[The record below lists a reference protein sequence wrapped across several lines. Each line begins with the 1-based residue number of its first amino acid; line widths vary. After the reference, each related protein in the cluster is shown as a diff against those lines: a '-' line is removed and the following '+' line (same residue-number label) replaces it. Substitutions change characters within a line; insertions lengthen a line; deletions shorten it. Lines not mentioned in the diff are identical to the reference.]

1 MSRAVISRHE
11 RSSLLAR
18 REEERAGAA
27 WRPRGLLYDGL
38 VSRARVAF
46 FVFIAGTVTGLYFAM
61 QAYWNPS
68 IMPPLRWSQALAIN
82 LTYYYLWALTT
93 PVVVALARRYRFE
106 TARWATPLLAHLVA
120 SAVLTAVQLLA
131 GEAILTALGMRNA
144 SAFGA
149 KVWLSFVLNYQSS
162 LPTYWLILFAYLAF
176 DYYVKFRDRELRGA
190 QLAAELSRAQL
201 QALKM
206 QLKPH
211 FLFNT
216 LNSISSLMYTDVEA
230 ADAMLA
236 RLSEFLRLTLDRD
249 LDQEVTLQEE
259 LEFVRRYLEI
269 EKIRFE
275 DRLTVSVDIDPAVQ
289 GARVPTLALQPLIE
303 NAIHHGIATRPA
315 GGSIVIRA
323 RRSEGELHISITDD
337 GIGPTPAQPRERIG
351 LANTRARL
359 ERLYGAAH
367 RFTCAVSP
375 AGGFVV
381 DMVIPYH
388 PVETARRTAG

>member
-1 MSRAVISRHE
+1 MT
-11 RSSLLAR
+11 
-18 REEERAGAA
+18 
-27 WRPRGLLYDGL
+27 
-38 VSRARVAF
+38 RARIAV
-46 FVFIAGTVTGLYFAM
+46 FVFVAGTVTGLYFAI

-68 IMPPLRWSQALAIN
+68 IVPPLTWAQALGVN

-93 PVVVALARRYRFE
+93 PVVIGAARRFRFE
-106 TARWATPLLAHLVA
+106 SGRWGRAAAVHVATSV
-120 SAVLTAVQLLA
+120 VLTALQIVA
-131 GEAILTALGMRNA
+131 GESILTFLGLRGAEPFRMRVV
-144 SAFGA
+144 SAFIYN
-149 KVWLSFVLNYQSS
+149 FQSS

-176 DYYVKFRDRELRGA
+176 DYYVKYRDRELRGA
-190 QLAAELSRAQL
+190 QLAGELTRAQL

-216 LNSISSLMYTDVEA
+216 LNSISSLMYSDVES

-236 RLSEFLRLTLDRD
+236 RLSDFLRLTLDRE

-275 DRLTVSVDIDPAVQ
+275 QRLLVSVTVADDIED
-289 GARVPTLALQPLIE
+289 ARVPTLVLQPLVE
-303 NAIHHGIATRPA
+303 NAIHHGIAPRPE
-315 GGSIVIRA
+315 GGSIA
-323 RRSEGELHISITDD
+323 ISAQRQESALRISVADD
-337 GIGPTPAQPRERIG
+337 GIGILGGAVERIG

-359 ERLYGAAH
+359 QRLYGDAH
-367 RFTCAVSP
+367 RFSFTASP

-381 DMVIPYH
+381 EMVIPFH
-388 PVETARRTAG
+388 TAAWSA

>member
-1 MSRAVISRHE
+1 M
-11 RSSLLAR
+11 
-18 REEERAGAA
+18 
-27 WRPRGLLYDGL
+27 
-38 VSRARVAF
+38 
-46 FVFIAGTVTGLYFAM
+46 FVFIAGTATGLYFAM

-93 PVVVALARRYRFE
+93 PIVVAIARRFRFE
-106 TARWATPLLAHLVA
+106 SGRWATAFFAHLIA
-120 SAVLTAVQLLA
+120 S
-131 GEAILTALGMRNA
+131 AILTAIQLLLGESILTLLGMRDA

-149 KVWLSFVLNYQSS
+149 KVWMSFVLNFQSS

-176 DYYVKFRDRELRGA
+176 DYYVKYRDRELRGV

-216 LNSISSLMYTDVEA
+216 LNSISSLMYSDVEA

-236 RLSEFLRLTLDRD
+236 RLSEFLRLTLDRE
-249 LDQEVTLQEE
+249 LDQEITLQEE

-275 DRLTVSVDIDPAVQ
+275 DRLLVTVDIGP
-289 GARVPTLALQPLIE
+289 GIENARMPTLALQPLVE
-303 NAIHHGIATRPA
+303 NAIHHGIASRA
-315 GGSIVIRA
+315 EGGSIVIRA
-323 RRSEGELHISITDD
+323 RRNAGELHISITDD
-337 GIGPTPAQPRERIG
+337 GIGPLPPDAQPRERIG

-359 ERLYGAAH
+359 ERLYGAAQ

-388 PVETARRTAG
+388 TARTAG

>member
-1 MSRAVISRHE
+1 M
-11 RSSLLAR
+11 
-18 REEERAGAA
+18 
-27 WRPRGLLYDGL
+27 
-38 VSRARVAF
+38 SRARVAF
-46 FVFIAGTVTGLYFAM
+46 FVFVAGTVTGLYFAM

-93 PVVVALARRYRFE
+93 PAVVAMARRYRFE
-106 TARWATPLLAHLVA
+106 TARWAMPLLAHLLA
-120 SAVLTAVQLLA
+120 SAVLTAIQLVA
-131 GEAILTALGMRNA
+131 GETILTLLGMRIA
-144 SAFGA
+144 GAFGS
-149 KVWLSFVLNYQSS
+149 KVWISFILNYQSS

-269 EKIRFE
+269 EQIRFE
-275 DRLTVSVDIDPAVQ
+275 DRLLVRIDVDPSVEA
-289 GARVPTLALQPLIE
+289 ARVPTLALQPLIE
-303 NAIHHGIATRPA
+303 NAIHHGIASRA
-315 GGSIVIRA
+315 EGGSIVIRA
-323 RRSEGELHISITDD
+323 RREEGELHISITDD
-337 GIGPTPAQPRERIG
+337 GVGPGHSQPRERIG

-359 ERLYGAAH
+359 ERLYGAAQ
-367 RFTCAVSP
+367 RFSCAVSP

-381 DMVIPYH
+381 NMVIPYH
-388 PVETARRTAG
+388 TARAAG